1 MKLRLFVIVLF
12 IMFIG
17 QDIEAQKQN
26 RQQIA
31 DSTYARIIGG
41 TTSDLYQCDPEFM
54 KIMDNFIH
62 GDVYHFNDVLTD
74 RQRELITLVVLTANQ
89 DMSGILE
96 HTKAALNVG
105 VPPVEIKE
113 AIYQCAPYM
122 GMSKA
127 AMALDAV
134 NFAFANVGI
143 SVPLEPQSTVTEDTR
158 YNDGLEIQVKFFG
171 EGMRNARFNAPEGQK
186 HISDYLSAM
195 CFGDFYT
202 RKGLDLKDRELLTF
216 CMLSAL
222 GGCEPQVKAHIT
234 GNLNAGNNKETL
246 IAAITQALPFIG
258 YPRTL
263 NAIACINEI
272 CK

>member
-1 MKLRLFVIVLF
+1 MNMKFFAIILL

-17 QDIEAQKQN
+17 QDIEAQEQN

-31 DSTYARIIGG
+31 DSTYARIMGD
-41 TTSDLYQCDPEFM
+41 TTSDLYECDPEFM
-54 KIMDNFIH
+54 EIMDNFIY

-74 RQRELITLVVLTANQ
+74 RQRELITLVVLAANQ
-89 DMSGILE
+89 DLQGLAD
-96 HTKAALNVG
+96 HTNAALRVG
-105 VPPVEIKE
+105 VKPVEIKE
-113 AIYQCAPYM
+113 AIYQCTPYM
-122 GMSKA
+122 GLSRVTS
-127 AMALDAV
+127 AL
-134 NFAFANVGI
+134 NSINKIFAKEGI
-143 SVPLEPQSTVTEDTR
+143 TVPLEPQSTVIDDTR
-158 YNDGLEIQVKFFG
+158 YSGGLEIQVKFFG
-171 EGMRNARFNAPEGQK
+171 EGMRNARVNAPVGQK

-234 GNLNAGNNKETL
+234 GNLNAGNNKNTL
-246 IAAITQALPFIG
+246 VAAITQALPYIG

>member
-1 MKLRLFVIVLF
+1 MKLKLFVITLL
-12 IMFIG
+12 IMLIG
-17 QDIEAQKQN
+17 QSIEAQKRN

-31 DSTYARIIGG
+31 DSTFARVMGD
-41 TTSDLYQCDPEFM
+41 TNSDLYQCDPEFM
-54 KIMDNFIH
+54 EIMDNFIY

-89 DMSGILE
+89 DMSRISE

-105 VPPVEIKE
+105 VKPVEIKE
-113 AIYQCAPYM
+113 VVYQCAPYM

-134 NFAFANVGI
+134 NLAFANAGI
-143 SVPLEPQSTVTEDTR
+143 SVPRESQSAVTDDTR

-171 EGMRNARFNAPEGQK
+171 EGMRNARANAPEGQK

-234 GNLNAGNNKETL
+234 GNLNAGNDKETL

-263 NAIACINEI
+263 NALACINEI

>member
-1 MKLRLFVIVLF
+1 MKWKIILVSLVTSFTIQTMEPQENSRLL
-12 IMFIG
+12 
-17 QDIEAQKQN
+17 
-26 RQQIA
+26 IA
-31 DSTYARIIGG
+31 DSTNDRIMGEQKYE
-41 TTSDLYQCDPEFM
+41 LYLTDSEYM
-54 KIMDNFIH
+54 EIMDNFIF
-62 GDVYHFNDVLTD
+62 GDVYNLNDALTD
-74 RQRELITLVVLTANQ
+74 RLRELIALVVLTANQ
-89 DMSGILE
+89 DERGLSA

-105 VPPVEIKE
+105 VTPVEIKE
-113 AIYQCAPYM
+113 AVYQCSPYM
-122 GMSKA
+122 GMSKVTS
-127 AMALDAV
+127 ALEIINTV
-134 NFAFANVGI
+134 FSESGI
-143 SVPLEPQSTVTEDTR
+143 ELPLPQQSTVTEDTR
-158 YNDGLEIQVKFFG
+158 YAKGLDIQVKFFG
-171 EGMRNARFNAPEGQK
+171 EGMQKARANVPEGQK

-234 GNLNAGNNKETL
+234 GNLNAGNDKTTL
-246 IAAITQALPFIG
+246 IAAITQALPYIG

>member
-1 MKLRLFVIVLF
+1 MKLNLFAITLL

-17 QDIEAQKQN
+17 QNIEAQEQN

-31 DSTYARIIGG
+31 DSTYARVIGN
-41 TTSDLYQCDPEFM
+41 TKSNLCQSDPEFM
-54 KIMDNFIH
+54 EIMDNFIY
-62 GDVYHFNDVLTD
+62 GDVYHLNDMLTD

-89 DMSGILE
+89 DAKGIAT

-105 VPPVEIKE
+105 VDPVEIKE

-122 GMSKA
+122 GVSRVTQ
-127 AMALDAV
+127 ALEVV
-134 NFAFANVGI
+134 NTTFAESGI
-143 SVPLEPQSTVTEDTR
+143 SVPLEPQSTVNEATR

-171 EGMRNARFNAPEGQK
+171 EGMRKARANAPEGQK

-222 GGCEPQVKAHIT
+222 GGCEPQVKAHIS
-234 GNLNAGNNKETL
+234 GNLNAGNNKDTL

>member
-1 MKLRLFVIVLF
+1 M
-12 IMFIG
+12 
-17 QDIEAQKQN
+17 E
-26 RQQIA
+26 
-31 DSTYARIIGG
+31 
-41 TTSDLYQCDPEFM
+41 
-54 KIMDNFIH
+54 IMDNFIY
-62 GDVYHFNDVLTD
+62 GDVYHLNDVLTD

-89 DMSGILE
+89 DAKGIAS
-96 HTKAALNVG
+96 HTKAALHVG
-105 VPPVEIKE
+105 VNPVEIKE

-122 GMSKA
+122 GMSRVTQ
-127 AMALDAV
+127 ALEAV
-134 NFAFANVGI
+134 NASLVDAGI
-143 SVPLEPQSTVTEDTR
+143 SVPLEQQSTVNEATR

-171 EGMRNARFNAPEGQK
+171 EGMRNARANAPEDQK

-234 GNLNAGNNKETL
+234 GNLNAGNDKEML